1 VPFLAQAGTWLPLNN
16 QPPMPDITDPQTNLF
31 LSEGGAAFPM
41 LLTDGSVIVRNLNSQ
56 QVHANSRVLKL
67 TPDQNG
73 SYLNGSWSEIASMPY
88 IPTGNAQ
95 AVLADGRVI
104 IEGGEY
110 TGVNLDFTLTNQGAI
125 YDPVAN
131 SWTSVQP
138 PPFFVDLYPPRARF
152 APNPIGDA
160 ASVVLAD
167 GTFML
172 QDKMSR
178 QAALLD
184 LNTMTWTETGT
195 ATKSDLNDEEGG
207 HSCRMARY

>member
-1 VPFLAQAGTWLPLNN
+1 MKKNKALSYGFLSLATIVAVPFLAQAGTWRPLNN
-16 QPPMPDITDPQTNLF
+16 QPPMPDITDPQTNAF

-56 QVHANSRVLKL
+56 QVDANGRVLKL

-73 SYLNGSWSEIASMPY
+73 SFLNGSWSEIASMPY

-95 AVLADGRVI
+95 AVLVDGRVI
-104 IEGGEY
+104 IEGGEF

-125 YDPVAN
+125 YDSVAN

-138 PPFFVDLYPPRARF
+138 PPFFVDLYPPRAQF
-152 APNPIGDA
+152 ATNPIGDA
-160 ASVVLAD
+160 SCVVLAD

-172 QDKMSR
+172 
-178 QAALLD
+178 
-184 LNTMTWTETGT
+184 
-195 ATKSDLNDEEGG
+195 
-207 HSCRMARY
+207 